1 MPSVDLRFHPL
12 ATAELEAAFDWYL
25 AKSDGAA
32 TQFAAEITRAI
43 ELVSSN
49 PKMYAESS
57 EGIRRCVVHR
67 FPFLMIY
74 RVKDNQIQVLAFAHG
89 RRRPGYWKNRL
100 KH

>member
-1 MPSVDLRFHPL
+1 MPGIDLTFHPL

-25 AKSDGAA
+25 EKSERAA
-32 TQFAAEITRAI
+32 THFMAEIARAI
-43 ELVSSN
+43 ESISKN

-67 FPFLMIY
+67 FPFLVVY
-74 RVKDNQIQVLAFAHG
+74 RAKNKQIQVLAFAHG
-89 RRRPGYWKNRL
+89 RRRPGYWIDRL